1 MGKYDYGF
9 DEYLK
14 KLEKIRRETPK
25 AMEAELEKEQRQ
37 IRAAYRKRVK
47 AGAKEK
53 PSGRKHLRNGMQP
66 TEVIRNG
73 NDIEA
78 ALYNDYRKA
87 PHYHLVERG
96 HDLIRGRYFKKK
108 IGRVRGKYYF
118 RDTIKEM
125 TPKIER
131 QRRRMAYKA
140 FQEVDK

>member
-14 KLEKIRRETPK
+14 KLEKVRRETPLVMK
-25 AMEAELEKEQRQ
+25 EELEQEQKQ
-37 IRAAYRKRVK
+37 IRAAYRRRVK
-47 AGAKEK
+47 AGAREK
-53 PSGRKHLRNGMQP
+53 PDGRKHLRNGMQP
-66 TEVIRNG
+66 TEVVKYRG
-73 NDIEA
+73 DVEA
-78 ALYNDYRKA
+78 ALYNDYKKA

-96 HDLIRGRYFKKK
+96 HDLVRGRYFKKK